1 MWTSG
6 KLNNGTPS
14 GYGFGWFVEEIG
26 GTRALT
32 HGGRIPGF
40 ESFMYRFPE
49 EQLMVVVLANQDGMT
64 NPTRLAQG
72 VLRHY
77 NPALAPVVPTP
88 IADKE
93 PQMTAMVKRVFEQA
107 AEGKADAT
115 WFTPEQA
122 TVAAVQVERMKGI
135 LQSLGQLKS
144 VSLVERKD
152 EAQNRL
158 YRYRLV
164 YEKASALVLCTVNQ
178 EGKIAGL
185 TIAPE

>member
-1 MWTSG
+1 
-6 KLNNGTPS
+6 
-14 GYGFGWFVEEIG
+14 
-26 GTRALT
+26 
-32 HGGRIPGF
+32 
-40 ESFMYRFPE
+40 
-49 EQLMVVVLANQDGMT
+49 MV
-64 NPTRLAQG
+64 
-72 VLRHY
+72 Y
-77 NPALAPVVPTP
+77 
-88 IADKE
+88 
-93 PQMTAMVKRVFEQA
+93 
-107 AEGKADAT
+107 
-115 WFTPEQA
+115 PEQA